1 MVAVEVRDAQN
12 RLLPNTDNNVTF
24 KVTGAGKLI
33 GVGNGDP
40 PTTRPTKAQV
50 ARPSAPLHGA
60 HPVHQRGRQHHGEA
74 TSPGLTAASVT
85 IAAKAVKLRPQVAPW
100 ERKSPAGTGVSGL
113 WRPQEGAAT
122 QIFTL
127 VQDGGKLSGTA
138 EGVAGGW
145 AGGADQATPL
155 TDGTI
160 DGDQVSFKPGIWRS
174 KARSAETASN

>member
-1 MVAVEVRDAQN
+1 MA
-12 RLLPNTDNNVTF
+12 
-24 KVTGAGKLI
+24 LI
-33 GVGNGDP
+33 QS
-40 PTTRPTKAQV
+40 TKEGGSITV
-50 ARPSAPLHGA
+50 
-60 HPVHQRGRQHHGEA
+60 EA

-160 DGDQVSFKPGIWRS
+160 DVDQVSFKAGNMAFKGKVSGDRIELTRTFNMPPRKSFPIPPSDEPKPAIGPAPDGTDPSFSPGRRPM
-174 KARSAETASN
+174 APVPVVLLRTQR